1 VRPARVGAALPV
13 AAVAPVAA
21 ADPDARRRYVL
32 WGALVVAVGV
42 LGTIAWRL
50 AKGGGDTR
58 GRGE

>member
-1 VRPARVGAALPV
+1 AMQDSAVVPAP
-13 AAVAPVAA
+13 A
-21 ADPDARRRYVL
+21 ADTDAPRRFVL

-58 GRGE
+58 GRDE